1 MNTGNITFG
10 FQLGVAAVKLGTYG
24 QAEGAAADLGRTIG
38 GVELSFEKEV
48 KEVTTDQDGGPVD
61 AKEVSR
67 KGKLKF
73 KLAESSLANLA
84 VALGLPSSAVAGN
97 RLSLGAPA
105 QAYKT
110 VYLNPDGPA
119 AGARKYT
126 LHKCMVLGASPT
138 QFKKDEPTAIE
149 VELVVLFD
157 TAKSA
162 GEEYGWVDDA
172 AADVIAPTVALSTPA
187 DGGTVVKATAGTVT
201 WSFTEAGQMDES
213 TLIYGKHV
221 LILNITTPASA
232 SLVAGTL
239 AYDRT
244 AKTMTFTP
252 TSVWVASDSLQ
263 AIVTT
268 GVKDVNGNALA
279 AAKVE
284 QFSVT
289 A

>member
-1 MNTGNITFG
+1 MDSGNITFG

-24 QAEGAAADLGRTIG
+24 QAEGAAADLGRTMG

-48 KEVTTDQDGGPVD
+48 KEVETDQDAGPVA
-61 AKEVSR
+61 AKEVKR

-73 KLAESSLANLA
+73 KMAESSLAGLCA
-84 VALGLPSSAVAGN
+84 ALGLPASAVVGG

-110 VYLNPDGPA
+110 VYLNVDGPA
-119 AGARKYT
+119 GGARKYT
-126 LHKCMVLGASPT
+126 LHKCMVTGASPT
-138 QFKKDEPTAIE
+138 AFKRDEPSSIE
-149 VELVVLFD
+149 VEAVVLFD
-157 TAKSA
+157 TTQAA

-172 AADVIAPTVALSTPA
+172 SADTTAPTVALSTPA
-187 DGGTVVKATAGTVT
+187 DGGTVVKATLGTVA
-201 WSFTEAGQMDES
+201 WQFTEAGQMDRS
-213 TLIYGKHV
+213 TLVYGKNV
-221 LILNITTPASA
+221 LILNITVPASA

-239 AYDRT
+239 AYDNT
-244 AKTMTFTP
+244 TKVMTFTP
-252 TSVWVASDSLQ
+252 SGVWVASDSLQ

-268 GVKDVNGNALA
+268 GVKDANGNALA
-279 AAKVE
+279 ATKVE